1 MESVEDKFVGSER
14 LLECHMERSL
24 FPCMF
29 FTKATGICER
39 FATIPRV
46 IILVSASHF
55 MLSSSLLANYSVFME
70 ASGKA

>member
-1 MESVEDKFVGSER
+1 MESVEDKFVRFER
-14 LLECHMERSL
+14 LLKCHMESSL

-29 FTKATGICER
+29 FTKATDICGR

-55 MLSSSLLANYSVFME
+55 MLFSSFLANYSVFME
-70 ASGKA
+70 TSGKA

>member
-1 MESVEDKFVGSER
+1 MESVEDKFVRFER
-14 LLECHMERSL
+14 LLKCHMERSL

-29 FTKATGICER
+29 FTKATDICGR

-55 MLSSSLLANYSVFME
+55 MLFSSFLANYSVFME
-70 ASGKA
+70 TSGKA